1 MQINLPR
8 NEQPL
13 TKVVAKA
20 GEWSIKRYL
29 SPSQRTC
36 DLSIPEGIDPREVE
50 VTAEGCDDSGKP
62 VEPAV
67 VLKAA
72 TKPKAPPP
80 VIEPTQETKQKP
92 KPERRKPKWR
102 DQEIVRDERLQE
114 QPLTDAAIVSEPE

>member
-1 MQINLPR
+1 MRVNLPR
-8 NEQPL
+8 NDQPL
-13 TKVVAKA
+13 TKVVARA

-29 SPSQRTC
+29 GPLQREC
-36 DLSIPEGIDPREVE
+36 ELPIPEGIDPKEVE

-72 TKPKAPPP
+72 TKPKAPVP
-80 VIEPTQETKQKP
+80 VIEPIQETKQKP

-102 DQEIVRDERLQE
+102 DQEIARDERPQE
-114 QPLTDAAIVSEPE
+114 QPLTDAAIASEPE